1 MKSSF
6 SQEDLE
12 SKLQAY
18 LNEFYHQRIVPLEKE
33 IIRLGGKLDFEGNQN
48 NVNLIIN
55 RFLPKNPF
63 KESRENI
70 HYWED
75 ENSYYYRFFKFLF
88 EYCLEKELITIKKPL
103 YTYKETFSYW
113 MWVFGCIDELNKE
126 LNLVLSVDEQKIVS
140 PIEWQGQK
148 NICIYLVDYLDKKRY
163 IQSRKPNELIKE
175 HFLPNST
182 IETIANTKTKF
193 RWNKGDKEFDN
204 MPLKSI
210 ELDKF
215 LSELS
220 MSLK

>member
-12 SKLQAY
+12 SKLEAY
-18 LNEFYHQRIVPLEKE
+18 LNEFYHQKIVPLEKE
-33 IIRLGGKLDFEGNQN
+33 IIRLGGRLDSEGNQN
-48 NVNLIIN
+48 NINLQLG

-63 KESRENI
+63 IEDRENI
-70 HYWED
+70 HYL
-75 ENSYYYRFFKFLF
+75 ENKHSYYYRFFKSLF
-88 EYCLEKELITIKKPL
+88 EECLEKEWVIIKKSF
-103 YTYKETFSYW
+103 YTYEDTFIYW
-113 MWVFGCIDELNKE
+113 MCVFGCIDELNEE

-193 RWNKGDKEFDN
+193 RWNKGDKEFGN
-204 MPLKSI
+204 IPLKSI

-215 LSELS
+215 LSNLS
-220 MSLK
+220 MSLD